1 MEGNESWDRLK
12 IHTVLLVRYMGK
24 GTEGLQNMREEVQAE
39 NEGVTIHVQVRG
51 LSNPETSGRV
61 NQEEK

>member
-1 MEGNESWDRLK
+1 
-12 IHTVLLVRYMGK
+12 MGK